1 MKEKSAAI
9 VTIKDAPHMSNRGRR
24 DIAAWLRRQAGF
36 LERSGSVLNKRFTAR
51 YIYTSTVLVLFA
63 FAASGFAQEVTNIVA
78 TNAGTNSFGA
88 YVPVVPAPDV
98 STAPLPASTFEF
110 WTYAIAVIVP
120 LLVGGM
126 KKLVPKI
133 PTWVL
138 PVSTPFVGL
147 LLGFILKWIGAANLS
162 WVDMAQAG
170 GLAVLIRESWNQ
182 IITTPIKGEEKAKT
196 VTP

>member
-1 MKEKSAAI
+1 MKT
-9 VTIKDAPHMSNRGRR
+9 TIALLM
-24 DIAAWLRRQAGF
+24 A
-36 LERSGSVLNKRFTAR
+36 
-51 YIYTSTVLVLFA
+51 LFA
-63 FAASGFAQEVTNIVA
+63 FVLCGLAQPTNTV
-78 TNAGTNSFGA
+78 
-88 YVPVVPAPDV
+88 PDV
-98 STAPLPASTFEF
+98 SGAPLPASTFEF
-110 WTYAIAVIVP
+110 WTYGIAIIVP

-147 LLGFILKWIGAANLS
+147 LLGFILKWVGWANLS

-182 IITTPIKGEEKAKT
+182 IVTTPIKGEEKAKT
-196 VTP
+196 VTT